1 MPPPGATEIASQ
13 SLDGDHSTE
22 FTGSSSAVTRVG
34 QPPSLGTLQTWG
46 RPLMS
51 QTKAKVFPSGEK
63 VGEPHR
69 PMRAIKVTVFVNSSV
84 AVGVGV
90 CAVSMPKLENWAT
103 AIMSARM
110 SDLRSEKRAQDNR
123 LLTN

>member
-51 QTKAKVFPSGEK
+51 QTKAKVLPSGEK

-69 PMRAIKVTVFVNSSV
+69 PMRAIKVTALVNSSV
-84 AVGVGV
+84 VVVVSAVIT
-90 CAVSMPKLENWAT
+90 SKLQNSAT
-103 AIMSARM
+103 AIMSAHM
-110 SDLRSEKRAQDNR
+110 GDL
-123 LLTN
+123 